1 MLKISIIKSNRS
13 TQIVCENYNPSQ
25 VNPNLNFRGGGTDF
39 DPPFNE
45 AARIA
50 RKYIDNSIIMF
61 IFMTD
66 GGANYPT
73 NGIQALKSLQMTH
86 PNKLHY
92 AGIQFNCSLQ
102 IMKLIATQLKGTNG
116 IAYNPDQLS
125 TLFKRSIQI
134 IEFK

>member
-1 MLKISIIKSNRS
+1 MLKISIIKFDSS
-13 TQIVCENYNPSQ
+13 AQIVCENYNPSQ
-25 VNPNLNFRGGGTDF
+25 VNPNLSFRGGGTDF

-50 RKYIDNSIIMF
+50 RKYIDNSIIVF

-66 GGANYPT
+66 GGASYPT
-73 NGIQALKSLQMTH
+73 NGVQALKSLQMVH

-92 AGIQFNCSLQ
+92 SGIQFNCNQ
-102 IMKLIATQLKGTNG
+102 QVMKLIATQLKGTSG

-134 IEFK
+134 VEFK